1 MATLHIDRLL
11 EACIK
16 MGGSDLH
23 IVTGRPPVLRI
34 SGRLRSLDTKVLESD
49 DTVSVEFRDTGAGF
63 PPEYSKTIF
72 EPFFTTKGS
81 GKGTGLGLA
90 ICEDIIEKYNGR
102 ITAQNAQTGG
112 SIFTVYLPLPE
123 KGPT

>member
-1 MATLHIDRLL
+1 MKTGNLFQVFCNL
-11 EACIK
+11 IK
-16 MGGSDLH
+16 NAVDAMPDGGELT
-23 IVTGRPPVLRI
+23 IKTR
-34 SGRLRSLDTKVLESD
+34 LESD
-49 DTVSVEFRDTGAGF
+49 DTVSIEFRDTGQGF
-63 PPEYSKTIF
+63 PPEHSKMIF

-81 GKGTGLGLA
+81 GRGTGLGLA

-123 KGPT
+123 KKPT